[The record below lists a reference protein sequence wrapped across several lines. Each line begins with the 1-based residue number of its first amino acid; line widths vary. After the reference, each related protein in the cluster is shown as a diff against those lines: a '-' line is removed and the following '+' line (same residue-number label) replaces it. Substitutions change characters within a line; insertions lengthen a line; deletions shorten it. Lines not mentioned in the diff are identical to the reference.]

1 MNLFR
6 ISAALIF
13 FALLL
18 VSFSLV
24 EAEKEPVWTWSSASP
39 ITNTA
44 ISSDSRNIS
53 ATYGQSVSLW
63 KNDTTYPYN
72 PYNSKT
78 EGDGIRYMAMSSDGK
93 YVITGEE
100 GDKTLTLREVGSKL
114 WDKSNFLLSLN
125 GIDISDDGNNIT
137 AVDARNIYFLN
148 KGSSSEVW
156 NVNLAPQEMT
166 TVSIS
171 PDGRYIAAGTYDGNV
186 YVYLTDQSDNWY
198 HSGSLDGKTTVID
211 FSADS
216 SHLIIG
222 TASGRVHVYPSVG
235 GDPVT
240 MLQPN
245 TEVTCVSA
253 GLDSRYYVYGTDSG
267 MLTVFDKE
275 IASDVWQKSFGNEIV
290 DCSFNGKGTYVIAGS
305 DTKILLLA
313 NTTSGDEVWRTITG
327 SGINS
332 VSLSYKGENIVV
344 GTESGLLLYYEQ
356 LLDNQAPIAFIDVI
370 EPSIA
375 LPGEDIFMSGS
386 ATDYDG
392 IVINYLW
399 HSSLDGNISSMNNFT
414 ISNLSMGLHLISF
427 SVQDNEDRWSAL
439 ATMQIGVGDFPDVS
453 ILSINL
459 CVDIEDCI
467 IDLEEEIIIEASA
480 TSKTSENITM
490 ESYEWLSDLDGLV
503 SHDLTFNS
511 SSLSLGTHTLTFR
524 AKNSV
529 GFWSANVSVIVIVNG
544 VPSIT
549 IDNVDPN
556 PVIAGEEA
564 KVSVAAFDADGD
576 KLSYFWS
583 TESVSLYFADNRSTF
598 ATEDTDY
605 GEHVISVYVQDSKG
619 AVSNM
624 LNITI
629 DILSLPIVNELVCDS
644 EVNVNQEALF
654 TVFARKPQGSIV
666 KYEWDFDS
674 SSGNLDSVDSIGFDF
689 ATHSYNSSTED
700 EDGYRVVVR
709 VTDNDGLT
717 ARGSCRVIVLEEGSS
732 KSKSSGEDVGFV
744 SKLTSTTGLIGLVF
758 LFIGA
763 GGLVYYFNRDNF
775 DSYKIPESSTSAAI
789 TSTNSSSRSLIE
801 EEQEEEPRKKT
812 VRKRKVVHQSIP
824 EMMTVECPQCSSQIE
839 IPKISGSQQLQ
850 CPDCGL
856 EGEID
861 I

>member
-1 MNLFR
+1 M
-6 ISAALIF
+6 
-13 FALLL
+13 

-24 EAEKEPVWTWSSASP
+24 EAEKEPVWTWSSTSS

-53 ATYGQSVSLW
+53 ATYAQSVSLW
-63 KNDTTYPYN
+63 KNDTDYPYN
-72 PYNSKT
+72 PYNTKT

-100 GDKTLTLREVGSKL
+100 GDKTLTLREGGSKL

-137 AVDARNIYFLN
+137 AVDSRNIYFLN

-166 TVSIS
+166 TVTIS

-235 GDPVT
+235 GNPVT

-245 TEVTCVSA
+245 EVTCVSA
-253 GLDSRYYVYGTDSG
+253 GLDSRYYVYGTVSG

-313 NTTSGDEVWRTITG
+313 NTTSGDEVWRASTG
-327 SGINS
+327 SVITS

-344 GTESGLLLYYEQ
+344 GTESGLSLYYEQ

-375 LPGEDIFMSGS
+375 LPGEDISMSGL
-386 ATDYDG
+386 ATDFDG
-392 IVINYLW
+392 FVINYHW
-399 HSSLDGNISSMNNFT
+399 HSSLDGNISLMNNFT

-427 SVQDNEDRWSAL
+427 SAQDNEGRWSAP

-453 ILSINL
+453 ILFINP
-459 CVDIEDCI
+459 CDDIDDCI

-503 SHDLTFNS
+503 SNDLTFSS

-529 GFWSANVSVIVIVNG
+529 GFWSANVSVIVVVNG
-544 VPSIT
+544 VPSLT
-549 IDNVDPN
+549 IDSVDPN

-576 KLSYFWS
+576 QLSYFWS

-605 GEHVISVYVQDSKG
+605 GEHVISVYAQDSKG
-619 AVSNM
+619 AVSNI
-624 LNITI
+624 LNITVEI
-629 DILSLPIVNELVCDS
+629 ISLPIINELVCDS

-674 SSGNLDSVDSIGFDF
+674 SSGNLDSVDTIGFDF
-689 ATHSYNSSTED
+689 ATHSYNSTAED
-700 EDGYRVVVR
+700 DEGYRVIVR

-717 ARGSCRVIVLEEGSS
+717 AQVSCRILVLEAGPSQ
-732 KSKSSGEDVGFV
+732 SKSSDEDVGFV
-744 SKLTSTTGLIGLVF
+744 SKLTSTTGLIGLAV
-758 LFIGA
+758 LFV
-763 GGLVYYFNRDNF
+763 GGGSLVYYFNRDNF
-775 DSYKIPESSTSAAI
+775 DSYKIPEYSTPAA
-789 TSTNSSSRSLIE
+789 TPSTNSSPSTLIE
-801 EEQEEEPRKKT
+801 EEQEEKPRKKT
-812 VRKRKVVHQSIP
+812 VRKRKVASQSIS